1 MTKTIWVV
9 ITMQNNTST
18 VVMTNSA
25 TMGSVMVEAVVM
37 RIPTEARTR
46 DTLSQPSLFHIF
58 SRLFLFDAKIERY
71 GLVG

>member
-1 MTKTIWVV
+1 
-9 ITMQNNTST
+9 
-18 VVMTNSA
+18 
-25 TMGSVMVEAVVM
+25 MGSVMVEAVVM